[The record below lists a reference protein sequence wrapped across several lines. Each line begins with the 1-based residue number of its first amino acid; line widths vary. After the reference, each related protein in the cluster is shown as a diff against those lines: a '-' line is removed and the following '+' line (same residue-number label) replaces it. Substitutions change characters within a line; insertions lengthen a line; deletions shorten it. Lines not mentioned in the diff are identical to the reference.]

1 MIKSQSGKNIIV
13 LQSKKHLKFL
23 QSKATKKEYF
33 FAHGKK
39 HKKNAQTG
47 AVGVII
53 KRTKKYSF
61 QLWIAFYETGLYAG
75 IKTAVENS
83 GE

>member
-1 MIKSQSGKNIIV
+1 MTNEKRSVMIKSQSGKNIIV

-53 KRTKKYSF
+53 KRTKKYKFSIMDRF
-61 QLWIAFYETGLYAG
+61 L
-75 IKTAVENS
+75 
-83 GE
+83 